1 MRSAMDS
8 KTPPPTEAQR
18 LIYARTA
25 AGEAEIGARALPLS
39 SSARR
44 LLVLIDGRRAVA
56 LLSNFVRIG
65 ELDALA
71 SELLTHGLIEA
82 IGIADPPDEANR
94 LARLRAEQAA
104 LQDAKRQL
112 QRLFETELGTAG
124 HVWDAR
130 VADCV
135 TLDVLRRVLR
145 EGVDVVFY
153 RSGEAAARRVV
164 AAVRPVFER
173 IRSQA

>member
-1 MRSAMDS
+1 MDP
-8 KTPPPTEAQR
+8 KPPPPTEAQR

-25 AGEAEIGARALPLS
+25 AGEAEVAARQLPLT

-56 LLSNFVRIG
+56 LLSNFVRAG

-71 SELLTHGLIEA
+71 SELLSHGLIEA
-82 IGIADPPDEANR
+82 IGIAELPDEAGR
-94 LARLRAEQAA
+94 MARLLAEQAA
-104 LQDAKRQL
+104 LQAAKRRL
-112 QRLFETELGTAG
+112 QRLFEVELGAAG

-130 VADCV
+130 VADSV
-135 TLDVLRRVLR
+135 NLEVLRRVLR

-153 RSGEAAARRVV
+153 RSGEAAARRIV
-164 AAVRPVFER
+164 AAVRPVFDQ
-173 IRSQA
+173 IRGGR